1 MTKHLICFFLLVAGL
16 TLRSIG
22 QDTITVM
29 HWNLLNYGNSTT
41 YCTQTNNNIATKAA
55 AMGVVC
61 TWMAPHILTVNEIGA
76 NSFAPTHFLN
86 NVLNINGVNH
96 YQGSVLTNL
105 SGTDLANFVF
115 FDSRKFVLHSQH
127 QLATAVRDIN
137 IFKLYHNDPNLPFH
151 QDTAFLFVICTHL
164 KAGNSSADA
173 TERAAMAKII
183 MDSSSIWSSFPA
195 LLSGDMNLYTASE
208 QAWKNFTQPADTTG
222 EVFYDPINMAGSWQ
236 DNPTF
241 ASVHTQSTRSS
252 SNGCASGGGL
262 DDRFDFILMNKKLK
276 KTPVFYE
283 YIPGSYKALGND
295 GNHLNQ
301 AINAGTNTSVPAIIL
316 QNLYDASDHLPVVM
330 KLKLTPSTQGIAIVQ
345 NNQIK
350 GISVSENT
358 IGLRFSN
365 PVELSGISV
374 FDLSGRLM
382 QSTRFLNFS
391 SDQFSIA
398 LEKIYP
404 QGCYLLVA
412 QDVSGHWYRA
422 KVLITR

>member
-1 MTKHLICFFLLVAGL
+1 MIKKIFCFMLLGVGL
-16 TLRSIG
+16 ASGARG
-22 QDTITVM
+22 QDTLTVM
-29 HWNLLNYGNSTT
+29 HWNLLNYGNTTT
-41 YCTQTNNNIATKAA
+41 YCTQTNNTIATKAT

-76 NSFAPTHFLN
+76 NSFAPSHFLN
-86 NVLNINGVNH
+86 NVLNINGINY
-96 YQGSVLTNL
+96 YQGSALTNL

-127 QLATAVRDIN
+127 QIATAVRDIN

-164 KAGNSSADA
+164 KAGNTSADA
-173 TERAAMAKII
+173 IERAAMAKVI

-195 LLSGDMNLYTASE
+195 LLSGDMNLYTANE

-222 EVFYDPINMAGSWQ
+222 EVFYDPINMAGAWQ
-236 DNPTF
+236 DNQMF
-241 ASVHTQSTRSS
+241 AVTHTQSVRSS

-276 KTPVFYE
+276 KTPGFYE
-283 YIPGSYKALGND
+283 YIAGSYKALGND

-301 AINAGTNTSVPAIIL
+301 SITNGINNSVPAVIL
-316 QNLYDASDHLPVVM
+316 QSLYDASDHLPVVM
-330 KLKLTPSTQGIAIVQ
+330 KLKLTPSTQGIAVVQ
-345 NNQIK
+345 NNQVK

-358 IGLRFSN
+358 IRLQFSS
-365 PVELSGISV
+365 PVELAGISV

-382 QSTRFLNFS
+382 QSTHFLNS
-391 SDQFSIA
+391 ISDQYSIA
-398 LEKIYP
+398 MEKMYP

-412 QDVSGHWYRA
+412 QDVSGQWYRA
-422 KVLITR
+422 KVMVTR